1 MNSDYY
7 FKELLKKFKSELER
21 KKNYINDWCFP
32 PFKRLEHLEVLNEVY
47 ALCNCI
53 QEEFKE
59 WDDKK
64 AYLDDLKNKH
74 EELIKKP
81 LFNLIDEVYYY
92 YPGNAM
98 NLHSKGILRPSSECS
113 EDFINEHQAIK
124 TYRYHL
130 QATDKDVICDY
141 AFDAINEIW
150 NRIAKTVEREIKK
163 ITPPQTPKEEI
174 SV

>member
-1 MNSDYY
+1 MNTNYC
-7 FKELLKKFKSELER
+7 FNELLKKFKSELER
-21 KKNYINDWCFP
+21 KENYYDDDVCFP
-32 PFKRLEHLEVLNEVY
+32 PFQRLNHLEVLNEVY

-64 AYLDDLKNKH
+64 AYLDDLKSRH
-74 EELIKKP
+74 EELIRKP
-81 LFNLIDEVYYY
+81 LFNLIDEVYYCS
-92 YPGNAM
+92 N
-98 NLHSKGILRPSSECS
+98 NIILLHTKERKATGIFPAYKCS

-141 AFDAINEIW
+141 AF
-150 NRIAKTVEREIKK
+150 VE
-163 ITPPQTPKEEI
+163 
-174 SV
+174 